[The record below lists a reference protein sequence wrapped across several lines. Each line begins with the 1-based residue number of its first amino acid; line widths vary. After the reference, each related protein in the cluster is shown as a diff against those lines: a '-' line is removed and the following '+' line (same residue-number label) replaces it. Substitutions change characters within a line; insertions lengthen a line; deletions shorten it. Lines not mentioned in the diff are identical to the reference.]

1 VTFKKRLR
9 LSQRVYID
17 ELTARYHP
25 TTFTTRLQSA
35 DWIAKH
41 LAKPYSQ
48 ADYLS
53 LCLWN
58 RMPLHILCD
67 NWLYPTT
74 CRWISEAN
82 GTKPGHVGISITTRG
97 HWEEVW
103 MDNER
108 WFVKL
113 EQHSFPAR
121 HFFPQERFFSAL
133 GFFNETAMEVQGF
146 WGIFYRTREGR
157 GTEGIG
163 PSLGF
168 ASLV

>member
-1 VTFKKRLR
+1 MWHSRKGSGFLNEYM
-9 LSQRVYID
+9 YID

-67 NWLYPTT
+67 NWLNPTT

-82 GTKPGHVGISITTRG
+82 GTKPGHVGISIRQEVIEKKFGWTR
-97 HWEEVW
+97 V
-103 MDNER
+103 ER
-108 WFVKL
+108 WLVKL
-113 EQHSFPAR
+113 EQYSFPAR

-133 GFFNETAMEVQGF
+133 GFL
-146 WGIFYRTREGR
+146 TRLLWR
-157 GTEGIG
+157 FKD
-163 PSLGF
+163 S
-168 ASLV
+168 